1 MQACIYP
8 SKGSLSG
15 LPQSKAIAGAAAGYS
30 SVMAAP
36 SATIEQLAR
45 DTVQIADPETALRA
59 LTALRQEL
67 DATEPEIVRRALH
80 AGASWSQV
88 ARALGV
94 TKQAAHRKYRHV
106 FDQAWGDG
114 SDGPRVAVSPEA
126 RRSIQFAREEAK
138 RLAQPAVGTEHMLLG
153 ILRCQGSYAV
163 TALTAEGIT
172 LEAARGCLQTTMPGV
187 APSAV
192 SRPDDQHESVSAHA
206 RRILEGSK
214 REALRRGE
222 TYIGVEHLLLALLSD
237 SRNGAVQTIEE
248 LRATP
253 TRIRR
258 RLEETWTA
266 PPSTPIV
273 TAGAPQVTSRSRPVS
288 TS

>member
-1 MQACIYP
+1 
-8 SKGSLSG
+8 
-15 LPQSKAIAGAAAGYS
+15 
-30 SVMAAP
+30 MAVP

-45 DTVQIADPETALRA
+45 DTVQIADPETALRS

-67 DATEPEIVRRALH
+67 NATEPEIVRRALQ

-94 TKQAAHRKYRHV
+94 TKQAAHRKYRHL
-106 FDQAWGDG
+106 FDQASA
-114 SDGPRVAVSPEA
+114 SDDSRVLVSPEA
-126 RRSIQFAREEAK
+126 RQSIQFAREEAK

-153 ILRCQGSYAV
+153 VLRCQGTRAV
-163 TALTAEGIT
+163 SALNAEGVT

-187 APSAV
+187 MPSAP
-192 SRPDDQHESVSAHA
+192 SRPDEDRESVSPHA

-222 TYIGVEHLLLALLSD
+222 GTIGVEHLLLALLLD

-248 LRATP
+248 LRTTP

-258 RLEETWTA
+258 QLDQAWT
-266 PPSTPIV
+266 PPARTV
-273 TAGAPQVTSRSRPVS
+273 TAGASQVTSRSRPLS